1 MSPVVSW
8 MLRYHR
14 QPKHHRVVEPTA
26 HLDARNRMRAMRMW
40 APLQG
45 PRLTALLEL
54 CSSIQCFPR
63 APSWAGICTWGNLS
77 FSSRS
82 MKEFVLILSWLFIC
96 GNWGFKS
103 NSPKVTMAK
112 WQIWPLKTCLPACA
126 KSLWPS
132 FLAWLCREAGFMIPW
147 CLFVSLIWLLRRL
160 VLGLLGSKPFQAGL
174 RFLPLTPP
182 LPSFISFLPP
192 SLFISFSSFS
202 LLPISR
208 QAWGGGVAGFYTEHF
223 CTRTARLLTWE
234 EFILL

>member
-26 HLDARNRMRAMRMW
+26 HLGARNRMRVMRMW
-40 APLQG
+40 ASLQG
-45 PRLTALLEL
+45 LRLKALLEL

-63 APSWAGICTWGNLS
+63 ASSWAGICTWGNLT
-77 FSSRS
+77 FFSRS

-103 NSPKVTMAK
+103 NSPKVTVAK

-132 FLAWLCREAGFMIPW
+132 FPAWLCRGGKIYDSPVLVRQSDLIIEKAYSRTFGIKTLSGW
-147 CLFVSLIWLLRRL
+147 TAVSLPY
-160 VLGLLGSKPFQAGL
+160 SP
-174 RFLPLTPP
+174 TPI
-182 LPSFISFLPP
+182 LHLFPP
-192 SLFISFSSFS
+192 SFS
-202 LLPISR
+202 LSSF
-208 QAWGGGVAGFYTEHF
+208 FYSQVLSFLMFSKQGITKYITLYLQIWFHQNYKNNY
-223 CTRTARLLTWE
+223 
-234 EFILL
+234 